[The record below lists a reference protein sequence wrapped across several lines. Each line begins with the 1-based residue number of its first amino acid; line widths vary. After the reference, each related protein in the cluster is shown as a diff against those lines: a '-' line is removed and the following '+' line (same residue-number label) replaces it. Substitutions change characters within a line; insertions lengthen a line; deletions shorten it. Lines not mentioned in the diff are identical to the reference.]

1 MKIIITE
8 DQYNNLVETDLTE
21 EKKEY
26 SSIPKK
32 GCETYVPK
40 LCDPYSYLKVVDGSQ
55 IKYYFKK
62 EGTSKWIE
70 TKNPT
75 GINAIQTGV
84 TFNTTP
90 EVTSKLGSFM
100 NRLTSNNSSS
110 NSSSNNGKIQLK
122 KDKLKR
128 GEYTYD
134 QIKAAVNAWVPKED
148 VSWGNKV
155 LNSDKE
161 YRKADWNLNVS
172 QAMNKIHNWRNKIV
186 NSLGSLGYSKTKRQ
200 DIENKL
206 FYLTGLINDKYE
218 AEHKKRWKS
227 FFPES

>member
-32 GCETYVPK
+32 GCETYVHK

-70 TKNPT
+70 TKNPI

-90 EVTSKLGSFM
+90 EVTSKLGSFI
-100 NRLTSNNSSS
+100 NRLTTNNSSS

-155 LNSDKE
+155 LSSEKE
-161 YRKADWNLNVS
+161 YKNADWKLNVD
-172 QAMNKIHNWRNKIV
+172 QAMIKIHNWRNKIV
-186 NSLGSLGYSKTKRQ
+186 NSLGSLGYGKTKRK

-206 FYLTGLINDKYE
+206 LYLTDLINNKYE
-218 AEHKKRWKS
+218 AEHKKRWKY